1 LTIGSVYGKEVLL
14 RTSVCVLQEGV
25 CSWSLSSPHENSST
39 PCTFANKFF
48 YIPPLVS
55 TSIITDFR
63 LVCER
68 KAYYFYMKGSG
79 RPNDKKKSFL
89 PKEKK
94 D

>member
-1 LTIGSVYGKEVLL
+1 
-14 RTSVCVLQEGV
+14 V

-79 RPNDKKKSFL
+79 RPKKIRFFCTRDGNIKGTVSRDGFGF
-89 PKEKK
+89 
-94 D
+94 

>member
-1 LTIGSVYGKEVLL
+1 
-14 RTSVCVLQEGV
+14 V

-68 KAYYFYMKGSG
+68 KAYYFYMKARG
-79 RPNDKKKSFL
+79 RPKNKKKSFFAQGKGL
-89 PKEKK
+89 SHEM
-94 D
+94 DMAFEDMHDQF